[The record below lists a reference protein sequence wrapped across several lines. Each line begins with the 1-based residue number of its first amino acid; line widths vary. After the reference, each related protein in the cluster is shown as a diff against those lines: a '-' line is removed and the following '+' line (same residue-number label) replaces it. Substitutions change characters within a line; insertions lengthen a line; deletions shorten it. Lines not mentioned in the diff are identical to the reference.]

1 MDNIYYKPN
10 ALWKGKTAIK
20 KLHEITG
27 KEINEILKWFGEAV
41 LLANSQTST
50 KNDSQTTL

>member
-10 ALWKGKTAIK
+10 ALWNGKTAIK

-27 KEINEILKWFGEAV
+27 KSNLEILKWSEKQ
-41 LLANSQTST
+41 SY
-50 KNDSQTTL
+50 